1 VTGFCSLLKKHA
13 QVYAFQPL
21 LFSLISLNPFSR
33 LLFNSNVRARS
44 PFFFFSHF
52 VVLLFSNFDIEE
64 GWLIGLVFRIDIYI
78 PVLFPEGWKV
88 LDYPACIV

>member
-1 VTGFCSLLKKHA
+1 LFSFEKTRPGVRVPAASIFAYLTQSLFKASLQFKCKGT
-13 QVYAFQPL
+13 FPL
-21 LFSLISLNPFSR
+21 L
-33 LLFNSNVRARS
+33 
-44 PFFFFSHF
+44 FFFSHF
-52 VVLLFSNFDIEE
+52 VVLLFSNFGIED